1 MYKRWQ
7 NDFSCQQ
14 GNLRASKFK
23 QNVICTEFWI
33 SLVHL
38 KIRFFFFWV
47 PGPLLLSRN
56 HEKMRYKANEPISW
70 QGKAVLN
77 RLHEINWSKHSY
89 TNAIYLEYIWVHF
102 VKNWAVMF
110 QKEITY
116 TILSCLPT
124 PKVSLVSKALWQL

>member
-23 QNVICTEFWI
+23 MLYVHNFEF
-33 SLVHL
+33 HL
-38 KIRFFFFWV
+38 YTWKSDFFFWV

-102 VKNWAVMF
+102 GIKNWAVMF
-110 QKEITY
+110 QNEITY

-124 PKVSLVSKALWQL
+124 PKVSLVSKALWQV